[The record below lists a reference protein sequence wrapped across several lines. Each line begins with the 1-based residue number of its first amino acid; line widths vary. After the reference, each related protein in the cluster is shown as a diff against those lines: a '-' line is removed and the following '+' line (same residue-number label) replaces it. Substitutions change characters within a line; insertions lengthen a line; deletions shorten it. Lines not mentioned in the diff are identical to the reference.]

1 MDENTRTQ
9 IGRPQDPRDGL
20 EAVVALRRL
29 LEALEA
35 AQVENAFIAGW
46 SWAQIAEALGVSK
59 QAVHKKHARRI
70 KDKYPGD
77 PPRRK
82 GKGACCSTVSP
93 INPVD
98 VCRLPGKKPGC
109 SVTTRWATRIFC
121 WEYSAPRRGL
131 RPKRSRRWA

>member
-1 MDENTRTQ
+1 MDQNMRTRV
-9 IGRPQDPRDGL
+9 GGAGDPRDGL
-20 EAVVALRRL
+20 EAVVALRRM

-46 SWAQIAEALGVSK
+46 SWARIAEVLGVSK

-82 GKGACCSTVSP
+82 GRGA
-93 INPVD
+93 
-98 VCRLPGKKPGC
+98 
-109 SVTTRWATRIFC
+109 
-121 WEYSAPRRGL
+121 
-131 RPKRSRRWA
+131 